1 VEEKMWVWV
10 YLSVVKGL
18 RFDPGKG
25 FLPEKQKKQ
34 GKLKLVI
41 F

>member
-10 YLSVVKGL
+10 CLSVVKGF
-18 RFDPGKG
+18 RFDSGKG